1 MKYSQRFKH
10 ILIWVPFT
18 IFLVVLATYSLSN
31 FYGPYYQY
39 WSTQVKSEV
48 QDRAIASSIG
58 SLEFE
63 AYKDYFYD
71 NAFNKYLNYKV
82 SSDVWTS
89 NVEPRLSPIINN
101 ALHEVITRKL
111 ESRNTSSNSL
121 SKLLQSNIFST
132 TAREFILQLRKRGIN
147 TGKFEIDVNFQPQF
161 EQVLSY
167 QKEQS
172 TNNLVHIG
180 KSSLKAEL
188 EAVSPSLIESVLHSK
203 MSAGHRRYQYSGGTI
218 SILIDLDQ
226 ELQKKHNIQVRFRR
240 YFRANDLTEPDV
252 LIDSDK
258 LKIKMLHL
266 VSLRDQTHNFI
277 TVDLYKDLSLA
288 EERAKK
294 NKLIIYFGKLIP
306 SNPGHGMWT
315 KTSTNQSNQDSI
327 NTGNYFV
334 HGVYS
339 AAETRL
345 KTKIKVERLAYSFKE
360 KKFTKD
366 SQIHVQLNGRVPA
379 SVDKLRESFHI
390 KSLFRNNTAEKLFLE
405 LGLDRFLYESK
416 RNLGSTH

>member
-1 MKYSQRFKH
+1 MKYSHRFKN

-18 IFLVVLATYSLSN
+18 IFIVVLATYSLSHY
-31 FYGPYYQY
+31 YGPYYQY
-39 WSTQVKSEV
+39 WSNQVKSEV

-58 SLEFE
+58 ALEFE

-89 NVEPRLSPIINN
+89 NVDPRLRPMINS
-101 ALHEVITRKL
+101 ALHEVITKKL
-111 ESRNTSSNSL
+111 ESRNNPGDSL
-121 SKLLQSNIFST
+121 SNLLQSNILSA
-132 TAREFILQLRKRGIN
+132 TAHEFVLLLKEKGISS
-147 TGKFEIDVNFQPQF
+147 GKFEIDVNFQPQF
-161 EQVLSY
+161 EQILSY
-167 QKEQS
+167 QTEQS

-180 KSSLKAEL
+180 KSSLKEEL
-188 EAVSPSLIESVLHSK
+188 ETVRPSITESVLHSK
-203 MSAGHRRYQYSGGTI
+203 MAAGHKRYQYSGGTI
-218 SILIDLDQ
+218 SILINLDKEIQ
-226 ELQKKHNIQVRFRR
+226 NKHNIQARFRR

-266 VSLRDQTHNFI
+266 VSLRDETHNFI
-277 TVDLYKDLSLA
+277 TVDLYKNLSLI
-288 EERAKK
+288 EERPKK
-294 NKLIIYFGKLIP
+294 DKLIIYFGKLVP
-306 SNPGHGMWT
+306 SDPGPGMWT

-327 NTGNYFV
+327 NTGNYFL

-345 KTKIKVERLAYSFKE
+345 KTKIKIEKLVYSFKE
-360 KKFTKD
+360 KRFTKD
-366 SQIHVQLNGRVPA
+366 SRIHVQLNGRVPA
-379 SVDKLRESFHI
+379 SIDKFRESFHI
-390 KSLFRNNTAEKLFLE
+390 KSLIRNNTAEKLFLE

-416 RNLGSTH
+416 RDLGSTL